1 MSKTPQ
7 TLQRRG
13 AGGRW
18 GLGPESRCCCWA
30 RGLAHMGA
38 AAPTTPPPPG
48 AASDCGSLRLPPGPL
63 FSPLGQWR
71 GGLPPES
78 HGLFE
83 VGRSLPTRTW
93 LRCRG
98 IASPLDLRRLHFRRR
113 PRVGPVGPWDRI
125 GFSEPQLAGEQMTAG
140 DGTVRAACHRSAAPP
155 PPAALVWLSLGP
167 VAMRPPMSQPD
178 SGTRAAPCH
187 MAAAGRACAP
197 RPGGALAFTA
207 LQTGTRAGAW
217 RRGGPPPG
225 GASGWPPPTPRGLAR
240 LP

>member
-1 MSKTPQ
+1 MPTW
-7 TLQRRG
+7 
-13 AGGRW
+13 GRQH
-18 GLGPESRCCCWA
+18 PR
-30 RGLAHMGA
+30 
-38 AAPTTPPPPG
+38 PPPPG

-113 PRVGPVGPWDRI
+113 PRVGPVGPRDRI

-187 MAAAGRACAP
+187 MAAAGRWPSRRCRQGRGREHGGEVAPPRGSFGVAPP
-197 RPGGALAFTA
+197 RPAALRVFRDV
-207 LQTGTRAGAW
+207 TRCPQGHYEVEAISNDAVWLLLCPVKVTLG
-217 RRGGPPPG
+217 
-225 GASGWPPPTPRGLAR
+225 SSL
-240 LP
+240 